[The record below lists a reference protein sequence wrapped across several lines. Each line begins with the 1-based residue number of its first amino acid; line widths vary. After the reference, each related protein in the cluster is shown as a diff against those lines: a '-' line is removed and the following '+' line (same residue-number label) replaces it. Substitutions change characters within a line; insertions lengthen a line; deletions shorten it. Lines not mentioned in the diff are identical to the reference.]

1 MTQDEA
7 IPLSKYMK
15 ALLALQLRSVGD
27 GEADEKPEL
36 VLSSVGLSPKEIAE
50 VLGKNVGAVTKTIQ
64 RAGKN
69 AKGKG

>member
-7 IPLSKYMK
+7 VTLSKYMK

-36 VLSSVGLSPKEIAE
+36 VLSSVGLPVKEIAE
-50 VLGKNVGAVTKTIQ
+50 ILGKNVGAVTKTIQ
-64 RAGKN
+64 RAGKKPTR
-69 AKGKG
+69 KG

>member
-7 IPLSKYMK
+7 VTLSKYMK

-27 GEADEKPEL
+27 GEEDEKPEL
-36 VLSSVGLSPKEIAE
+36 VLSSVGLPAMEIAE

-64 RAGKN
+64 RAGK
-69 AKGKG
+69 KTTGKG

>member
-15 ALLALQLRSVGD
+15 ALLALQLRSVSD
-27 GEADEKPEL
+27 GEADEKL
-36 VLSSVGLSPKEIAE
+36 VLASVGLSPKEIAE